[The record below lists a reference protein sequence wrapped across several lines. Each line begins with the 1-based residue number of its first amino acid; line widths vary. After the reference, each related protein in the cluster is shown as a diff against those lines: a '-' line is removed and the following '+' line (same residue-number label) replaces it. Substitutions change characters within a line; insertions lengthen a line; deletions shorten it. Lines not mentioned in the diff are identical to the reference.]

1 MKFSTFYLM
10 TGIITM
16 IIGLVLALN
25 GYGVLGVLMPVVI
38 ILLVTGMLLWFF
50 EYLIKHNQ
58 KRIPSYEEILKIY
71 NKMVDNGKG
80 KKRMKKKQGGD

>member
-38 ILLVTGMLLWFF
+38 VFLVTGMLLWFF
-50 EYLIKHNQ
+50 EYLIRFNQ
-58 KRIPSYEEILKIY
+58 KKIPSYEEILKIY
-71 NKMVDNGKG
+71 NKMVQKD
-80 KKRMKKKQGGD
+80 KKKVKKK